1 MNHEKLTVDI
11 FIKYSTRNLID
22 FKAAINKGISI
33 MIKDIHLDE
42 RFIPKKYVR
51 YYLTFKIIKFPEN
64 QPLPQFNIVQQRIE
78 RLHNAAISLEILEQK
93 LNNLDVDDKN
103 LFCYFEIGGI
113 YVLEE
118 DLVELNSP
126 WYQIRI

>member
-1 MNHEKLTVDI
+1 MNNEKLTVDI
-11 FIKYSTRNLID
+11 FIKKSTKSLID
-22 FKAAINKGISI
+22 FKVAINKGKLL
-33 MIKDIHLDE
+33 MMKDIHQNE
-42 RFIPKKYVR
+42 RFNPKKYVR

-93 LNNLDVDDKN
+93 LNNLDVDDKD

-113 YVLEE
+113 YVLENNTDE
-118 DLVELNSP
+118 DIAP
-126 WYQIRI
+126 WYQI